1 MIIYMNDYA
10 DDLSITLNNDKIA
23 EVMIQKIENI
33 AKVIGLQV
41 YTDKTEY
48 MSINR
53 NKNTSEIQST
63 R

>member
-10 DDLSITLNNDKIA
+10 DDLAITLNNDKIA

-41 YTDKTEY
+41 NTDKTEY